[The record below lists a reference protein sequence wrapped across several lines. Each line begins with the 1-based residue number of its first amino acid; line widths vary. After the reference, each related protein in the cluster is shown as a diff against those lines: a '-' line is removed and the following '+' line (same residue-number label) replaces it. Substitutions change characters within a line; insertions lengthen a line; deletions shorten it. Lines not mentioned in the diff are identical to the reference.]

1 MSAAAIS
8 TASPDMAALASVA
21 LLQRNQAGLAAVQ
34 AAVEQDTG
42 GGAGPMVSSSI
53 QAPGSLEVFA

>member
-1 MSAAAIS
+1 
-8 TASPDMAALASVA
+8 MAALASVA
-21 LLQRNQAGLAAVQ
+21 LLQKNQAGLAAVQ

>member
-1 MSAAAIS
+1 MSAEAIS
-8 TASPDMAALASVA
+8 TASPELAAMAALAA
-21 LLQRNQAGLAAVQ
+21 QQQNQAGLAAVQ

>member
-8 TASPDMAALASVA
+8 TASPELAAMAALAA
-21 LLQRNQAGLAAVQ
+21 QQQNQAGLAAVQ

-42 GGAGPMVSSSI
+42 GGAGPMVSSSV

>member
-1 MSAAAIS
+1 MSAGAIS
-8 TASPDMAALASVA
+8 TASPDMAALAAVA
-21 LLQRNQAGLAAVQ
+21 MQQQSQAGLAAVQ

-42 GGAGPMVSSSI
+42 GGAGPMVSSSV

>member
-8 TASPDMAALASVA
+8 TASPELAAMAALAA
-21 LLQRNQAGLAAVQ
+21 QQQNQAGLAAVQ
-34 AAVEQDTG
+34 AAVEEDTG
-42 GGAGPMVSSSI
+42 GGAGPMVSSSV

>member
-8 TASPDMAALASVA
+8 TASPELAAMAALAA
-21 LLQRNQAGLAAVQ
+21 QQQNQAGLAAVQ